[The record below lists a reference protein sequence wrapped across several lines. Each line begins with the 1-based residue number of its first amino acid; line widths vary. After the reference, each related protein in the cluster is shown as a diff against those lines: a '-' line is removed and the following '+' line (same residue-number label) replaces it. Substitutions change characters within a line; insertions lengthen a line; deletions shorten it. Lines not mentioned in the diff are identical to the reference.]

1 MNIVFAGTPDFAALA
16 LTALLKTEHTVTAVL
31 TQPDRPSGRGR
42 KPQASPVKQVA
53 LAANIPVLQPLKL
66 TAEDQAI
73 VFDHPCDLMIVAAYG
88 LIVPQR
94 VLDWPKFGC
103 INIHASLLPRWR
115 GAAPIQRAILA
126 GDEETGITLMQMD
139 AGLDTGAM
147 LAKSTT
153 PITQTDTAASLHDR
167 LAQMGADLL
176 CDTLTAIEAGTLNP
190 EAQDNS
196 LANYAHKL
204 QKREGR
210 LDWSQSADALAR
222 QIRGLTPWP
231 GCYTFLND
239 KRVKI
244 VSATAQDA
252 DTTHDTPGKIVQ
264 TDDQQ
269 LLVLTG
275 QGRLKIDALQLQG
288 SRAMQA
294 DAFLNGNQQLLETHP
309 CFSTTE
315 PTENKTND

>member
-16 LTALLKTEHTVTAVL
+16 LSALLNTEHTVTAVL
-31 TQPDRPSGRGR
+31 SQPDRPSGRGR

-66 TAEDQAI
+66 TPEDQAAL
-73 VFDHPCDLMIVAAYG
+73 FDIPCDLMVVAAYG
-88 LIVPQR
+88 LIVPQS

-147 LAKSTT
+147 LTKSTT
-153 PITQTDTAASLHDR
+153 PITPTDTAATLHDR

-176 CDTLTAIEAGTLNP
+176 CDTLPAIEAGTLTP
-190 EAQDNS
+190 EAQDNN

-204 QKREGR
+204 KKSEGS
-210 LDWSQSADALAR
+210 LDWSLNAKALER

-231 GCYTFLND
+231 GCYTFLNN

-244 VSATAQDA
+244 TAAIAQEG
-252 DTTHDTPGKIVQ
+252 TNSQQTPGTIVQ
-264 TDDQQ
+264 TPDQQ
-269 LLVLTG
+269 LLVITG
-275 QGRLKIDALQLQG
+275 NGQLKIEKLQLQG

-294 DAFLNGNQQLLETHP
+294 DAFLNGNQQLLETNQI
-309 CFSTTE
+309 FSATE
-315 PTENKTND
+315 PT

>member
-16 LTALLKTEHTVTAVL
+16 LSALLNTEHTVTAVL
-31 TQPDRPSGRGR
+31 SQPDRPSGRGR

-66 TAEDQAI
+66 TPEDQAAL
-73 VFDHPCDLMIVAAYG
+73 FDIPCDLMVVAAYG
-88 LIVPQR
+88 LIVPQS

-147 LAKSTT
+147 LTKSTT
-153 PITQTDTAASLHDR
+153 PITPTDTAATLHDR

-176 CDTLTAIEAGTLNP
+176 CDTLPAIEAGTLTP

-204 QKREGR
+204 KKSEGS
-210 LDWSQSADALAR
+210 LDWSLNAEALER

-231 GCYTFLND
+231 GCYTFLNN

-244 VSATAQDA
+244 TAATAQEG
-252 DTTHDTPGKIVQ
+252 TNSQQTPGTIVQ
-264 TDDQQ
+264 TPDQQ
-269 LLVLTG
+269 LLVITG
-275 QGRLKIDALQLQG
+275 NGQLKIEKLQLQG

-294 DAFLNGNQQLLETHP
+294 DAFLNGNQQLLETNQI
-309 CFSTTE
+309 FSATE
-315 PTENKTND
+315 PT